1 MTFWIIAV
9 LMMLAVAAALLIPAL
24 RRGADDADA
33 AEFDLEVYRNQL
45 EQLESDKAAG
55 LIAGTEADA
64 ARAEIS
70 RRMLDADARRG
81 SASSGT
87 RPLPASRW
95 IAMATAAVV
104 PLAAL
109 LLYADWGAPDIPG
122 HPFAE
127 RSHELT
133 QQTADLRT
141 RVTKLRENLEQNPEN
156 LEGWVLLATSL
167 AALRDFENAGKA
179 YEKALGLDAGNAGL
193 IAAYGET
200 LVMANDGVVIPA
212 ARSAF
217 ESALEKSAREPRA
230 RFYLAIAEE
239 QAGNNR
245 AALDRWLAL
254 LKDSPP
260 TAPWTK
266 VVRQRAINA
275 AQAAGIEPDSIVPPP
290 AAAATKPPGPS
301 AGDVAAAQSM
311 SPEDRA
317 AMIEGMVTKLADRL
331 KDEPDD
337 LEGWMRLGR
346 AYTVLKRP
354 ADAKIAMAN
363 AARLA
368 PDNVDILLLY
378 ARTLRSAADNKQTAE
393 SVAVMRQVLA
403 LDAKNVEG
411 LWLVGRAEIAAGK
424 VEEGRAKMQQAVDA
438 LPAESPDRAQ
448 LQQHLDELI
457 KPKK

>member
-24 RRGADDADA
+24 HRGADDADA

-45 EQLESDKAAG
+45 EQLESDRLAG
-55 LIAGTEADA
+55 LIGKTEGDA

-81 SASSGT
+81 SAPSGK
-87 RPLPASRW
+87 RPVPAGRW
-95 IAMATAAVV
+95 IATATAALV
-104 PLAAL
+104 PLVAL
-109 LLYADWGAPDIPG
+109 VLYADWGAPGIPG

-127 RSHELT
+127 RSQEAN
-133 QQTADLRT
+133 QQTADLRA

-156 LEGWVLLATSL
+156 LEGWILLATSL
-167 AALRDFENAGKA
+167 AALRDFDKASKA
-179 YEKALGLDAGNAGL
+179 YEMALGLDAGNAGL
-193 IAAYGET
+193 VAAYGET
-200 LVMANDGVVIPA
+200 LVMANDGVVTPA
-212 ARSAF
+212 ARSTF

-266 VVRQRAINA
+266 VVRQRAVNA
-275 AQAAGIEPDSIVPPP
+275 AQAAGIEPDSVVPPP
-290 AAAATKPPGPS
+290 AAAAAKPPGPN
-301 AGDVAAAQSM
+301 ADDMAAAQSM

-317 AMIEGMVTKLADRL
+317 AMIEGMVTKLAERL

-378 ARTLRSAADNKQTAE
+378 ARTLRSAADNSQTPE
-393 SVAVMRQVLA
+393 SIAVMRKVLA
-403 LDAKNVEG
+403 LDAKNIEG

-424 VEEGRAKMQQAVDA
+424 IEEGRAMMQQAVDA
-438 LPAESPDRAQ
+438 LPAESPDRAK
-448 LQQHLDELI
+448 LQQHLDELT

>member
-1 MTFWIIAV
+1 MIFWIIAV
-9 LMMLAVAAALLIPAL
+9 SMMLAVAAALLIPAL
-24 RRGADDADA
+24 RRGDDDADA
-33 AEFDLEVYRNQL
+33 AEFDLEVYRHQL
-45 EQLESDKAAG
+45 EQLDSDKAAG
-55 LIAGTEADA
+55 LIGKAEADA

-70 RRMLDADARRG
+70 RRMLDAGARLG
-81 SASSGT
+81 TAPSGK
-87 RPLPASRW
+87 RPMPASRW
-95 IAMATAAVV
+95 IAAATAAVV
-104 PLAAL
+104 PLGAL
-109 LLYADWGAPDIPG
+109 LLYADWGAPGVPD

-127 RSHELT
+127 RSQKVN
-133 QQTADLRT
+133 QQTADLRA
-141 RVTKLRENLEQNPEN
+141 RVGKLRENLEQNPEN
-156 LEGWVLLATSL
+156 LQGWVLLATSL
-167 AALRDFENAGKA
+167 AALRDYDRASKA
-179 YEKALGLDAGNAGL
+179 YEMALGLDTGNAGL

-200 LVMANDGVVIPA
+200 LVMAKDGVVTPA
-212 ARSAF
+212 ARAAF

-245 AALDRWLAL
+245 VALGLWLAL

-260 TAPWTK
+260 TAPWTA
-266 VVRQRAINA
+266 VVRQRAVNA
-275 AQAAGIEPDSIVPPP
+275 AQAAGIEPDSVVPPP
-290 AAAATKPPGPS
+290 AAATKPPGPD
-301 AGDVAAAQSM
+301 AGDMAAAQSM
-311 SPEDRA
+311 TPEDRA

-368 PDNVDILLLY
+368 PENVDILLLY
-378 ARTLRSAADNKQTAE
+378 ARTLRSAADNNQTPE
-393 SVAVMRQVLA
+393 SVAVMRKVLA
-403 LDAKNVEG
+403 IDAKNIEG
-411 LWLVGRAEIAAGK
+411 LWLVGRAEIAGGK

-438 LPAESPDRAQ
+438 LPAGSPDRAK
-448 LQQHLDELI
+448 LQQHLDDLS

>member
-1 MTFWIIAV
+1 MTFWIIVV

-55 LIAGTEADA
+55 LIGETEADA
-64 ARAEIS
+64 AHAEIS

-81 SASSGT
+81 SAPSEK
-87 RPLPASRW
+87 RPMRSSRW
-95 IAMATAAVV
+95 IATVTAAVV
-104 PLAAL
+104 PLVAL
-109 LLYADWGAPDIPG
+109 ILYADWGAPGIPG

-127 RSHELT
+127 RSQEVN
-133 QQTADLRT
+133 QQTADLRA
-141 RVTKLRENLEQNPEN
+141 RVAKLRENLERNPEN

-167 AALRDFENAGKA
+167 AALRDYEKASKA
-179 YEKALGLDAGNAGL
+179 YEMALGLDAGNAGL

-200 LVMANDGVVIPA
+200 LVMANDGVVTPA
-212 ARSAF
+212 ARSTF
-217 ESALEKSAREPRA
+217 ESALEKSASEPRA

-260 TAPWTK
+260 TAPWTR

-275 AQAAGIEPDSIVPPP
+275 AQAAGIEPDSVVPPT
-290 AAAATKPPGPS
+290 AAAAAKPPGPS
-301 AGDVAAAQSM
+301 AGDMAAAQSM

-317 AMIEGMVTKLADRL
+317 AMIEGMVTKLAERL

-378 ARTLRSAADNKQTAE
+378 ARTLRSAADNKQTPE
-393 SVAVMRQVLA
+393 SVAVMRKVLA
-403 LDAKNVEG
+403 LDAKNIEG
-411 LWLVGRAEIAAGK
+411 LWLVGRAEIASGK
-424 VEEGRAKMQQAVDA
+424 IAEGRAKMQQAVDA
-438 LPAESPDRAQ
+438 LPAESPDRAK
-448 LQQHLDELI
+448 LQQHLDDLS